1 MGDEARRVIVTGA
14 AGFLGY
20 HLAQRLIRQGVEV
33 LGIDNLNNYYDPAL
47 KQARPVV
54 RARCRR
60 YSAWHWGNPRNLHT
74 VRRLAPYLRRTSR
87 LEHFRVSPNRENA
100 PGL

>member
-1 MGDEARRVIVTGA
+1 MSNQARRVIVTGA

-20 HLAQRLIRQGVEV
+20 HLAQRLARQGGEV

-60 YSAWHWGNPRNLHT
+60 CAAWH
-74 VRRLAPYLRRTSR
+74 
-87 LEHFRVSPNRENA
+87 
-100 PGL
+100 